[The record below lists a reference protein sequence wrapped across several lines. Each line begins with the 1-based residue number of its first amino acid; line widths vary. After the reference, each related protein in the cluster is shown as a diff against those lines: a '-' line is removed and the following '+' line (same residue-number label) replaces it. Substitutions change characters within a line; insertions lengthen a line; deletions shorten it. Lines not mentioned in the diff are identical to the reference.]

1 LQRPCHGLANPDG
14 RNIVRVS
21 EGNCTLTNP
30 VEANCR
36 VLVPTSS
43 RLWVQNPEKVLLP
56 FVLFISPQGQGTQC
70 IASVGPCQGSF
81 IFAGSFLYALCYRPA
96 PPPCS
101 ARSAKWA
108 SMSKSYS
115 RRRSQADAASRRS
128 FTSAPTS
135 PLLVG
140 STVWSKNAA
149 SRIFSHN
156 THELA
161 TLHGAHCLKD
171 GAWVLDRVHVSP

>member
-1 LQRPCHGLANPDG
+1 MQRPCHGLANPDV

-81 IFAGSFLYALCYRPA
+81 IFAGSFLYALCLCITTPEAGAACARA
-96 PPPCS
+96 TEEQLHVQVQGQVQVQVHANVQGS
-101 ARSAKWA
+101 AWQQQCA
-108 SMSKSYS
+108 
-115 RRRSQADAASRRS
+115 RRCAAASK
-128 FTSAPTS
+128 PW
-135 PLLVG
+135 L
-140 STVWSKNAA
+140 AA
-149 SRIFSHN
+149 ILSCRF
-156 THELA
+156 A
-161 TLHGAHCLKD
+161 Y
-171 GAWVLDRVHVSP
+171 R